1 MGEYPTLEEQKQF
14 LARLVAALEKA
25 GIPYML
31 TGSVGSSIFGEPRAT
46 RDLDIIISP
55 TERQLKAFIQEIPT
69 DYYVSLE
76 AALDAL
82 DKRFM
87 FNVID
92 GMSSWKADFII
103 RKNTSYEKEKFG
115 RRLRCDYSGISIVVA
130 TPEDI
135 ILSKLAWSK
144 AWQSEMQ
151 VRDAAGVVKLQAERL
166 DKAYLRRWAK
176 ELGVEDVLE
185 RLLSEA
191 EKLGI

>member
-1 MGEYPTLEEQKQF
+1 MGQDPTIEEQKQF
-14 LARLVAALEKA
+14 LAQLVAALEKA

-46 RDLDIIISP
+46 RDLDIIILP
-55 TERQLKAFIQEIPT
+55 TGRQLRAFVQQISKE
-69 DYYVSLE
+69 YYISLE

-92 GMSSWKADFII
+92 GITSWKADFII
-103 RKNTSYEKEKFG
+103 CKNAPYEKEKFG
-115 RRLRCDYSGISIVVA
+115 RRIRSEYSGIPIVVA

-144 AWQSEMQ
+144 TTRSEMQ

-166 DKAYLRRWAK
+166 DQAYLRRWAK
-176 ELGVEDVLE
+176 ELGVEETLE
-185 RLLSEA
+185 KLLSEA
-191 EKLGI
+191 GRLA